1 MPLIIG
7 RRELIAALGGAAV
20 WPLAARAQQLAQ
32 PAKIGVLYPGLAST
46 LTAVQSSSRPSRLSA
61 FRGGLQAAGYR
72 EPDNVELVLRSTGGD
87 PTQITPSAIE
97 LVERKVD
104 VIVAISPPAVKAAKS
119 ATTATPIVA
128 LDLESDP
135 IGSGLIHS
143 FSRPGGQVTGVFFD
157 FPEFSKKWLELL
169 KEAMPQLSSV
179 AVLWDPAT
187 GPMQMKGV
195 EIAGKELNI
204 KLEIVEVPGLPTLDD
219 AILAASGKGV
229 DAILMLSSPVFGT
242 NPERLAGLTVG
253 LRLPAVTLFP
263 DFARAGGLMA
273 YGVDPVNIFRQGA
286 TIVAKVLRGS
296 KPAEVPAEL
305 PTKFDLII
313 NLKTAKRLGIAFP
326 TSILLRADEVIE

>member
-1 MPLIIG
+1 VQ
-7 RRELIAALGGAAV
+7 RRAFIALLGGAAAA
-20 WPLAARAQQLAQ
+20 WPLAARAQQPAQ

-46 LTAVQSSSRPSRLSA
+46 LPSRIAA
-61 FRGGLQAAGYR
+61 FRDGLQAVGFR

-87 PTQITPSAIE
+87 PTRISLLAME

-104 VIVAISPPAVKAAKS
+104 VIVAVSAPAVKAARS
-119 ATTATPIVA
+119 ATTTSPIVA
-128 LDLESDP
+128 FDLESDP
-135 IGSGLIHS
+135 IDSGLINS

-187 GPMQMKGV
+187 GPMQMRGV
-195 EIAGKELNI
+195 EIAGKELNL
-204 KLEIVEVPGLPTLDD
+204 KLEILEVSGLANLDD
-219 AILAASGKGV
+219 AVLAASGKGV

-242 NPERLAGLTVG
+242 NPERVAGLTVG
-253 LRLPAVTLFP
+253 VRLPAVTLFP

-273 YGVDPVNIFRQGA
+273 YGVNPINIFRQGA
-286 TIVAKVLRGS
+286 AIVAKVLRGS
-296 KPAEVPAEL
+296 KPGEVPAEL
-305 PTKFDLII
+305 PTKFELVI